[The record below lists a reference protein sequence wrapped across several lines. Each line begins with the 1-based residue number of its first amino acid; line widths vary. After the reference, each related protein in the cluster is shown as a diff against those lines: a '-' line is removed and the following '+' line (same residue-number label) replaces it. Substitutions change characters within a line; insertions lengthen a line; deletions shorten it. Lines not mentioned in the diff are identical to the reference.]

1 MAETA
6 EKLRREATE
15 KEHIPV
21 TPGVT
26 DLPSAI
32 EEGDVER
39 VAGYVRRNLL
49 EVDATVQ
56 AIKEHLTME
65 RMKRIASFKVR
76 EAVST
81 PETRKKGIAVLSAVV
96 LALAGFGVILRLKHR
111 RGRKKA
117 PRTTTTADYGSV

>member
-6 EKLRREATE
+6 EKLRQEATE

-32 EEGDVER
+32 KEGDLDR
-39 VAGYVRRNLL
+39 VAGYVRHNLL

-65 RMKRIASFKVR
+65 HMKRIASFKVR
-76 EAVST
+76 EAVSS
-81 PETRKKGIAVLSAVV
+81 PATRKKGIAVLSAIGLLFAVFGTV
-96 LALAGFGVILRLKHR
+96 LRMRHKR
-111 RGRKKA
+111 RSKEKE
-117 PRTTTTADYGSV
+117 D

>member
-21 TPGVT
+21 APGVT

-32 EEGDVER
+32 REGDVDR

-65 RMKRIASFKVR
+65 HMRRIAAFEVR
-76 EAVST
+76 KAVSA
-81 PETRKKGIAVLSAVV
+81 PETRKKGIAVLSALAVV
-96 LALAGFGVILRLKHR
+96 AAVLGVVLRLKHR
-111 RGRKKA
+111 RGRKDA
-117 PRTTTTADYGSV
+117 PGTMTSSAAA